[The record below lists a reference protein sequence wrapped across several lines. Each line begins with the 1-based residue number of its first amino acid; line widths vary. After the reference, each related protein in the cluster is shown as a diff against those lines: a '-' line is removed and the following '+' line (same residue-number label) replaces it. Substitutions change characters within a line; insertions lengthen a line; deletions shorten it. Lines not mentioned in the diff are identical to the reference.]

1 LETATTAPAMPAK
14 TTPPDTMLSR
24 KFLSDGDS
32 PGDAASATSGS
43 TSAAATAAAV
53 SPAVSFSCTDADDA
67 RTTVILAAGLALT
80 DRGRNDAAPSGFLSP
95 ATDRGAATADRDA
108 VAAMACVLRGCVA
121 ASLLLGLARGV
132 RCVGDGMVG
141 AEKVKVGRVEDRG
154 VPGRRGSPTWGAL
167 VAPSW
172 DKLILGG
179 GMWLVLQLPI
189 FGSDLIGR
197 GPPLLY

>member
-1 LETATTAPAMPAK
+1 METATTAPAMPAK

-53 SPAVSFSCTDADDA
+53 SPAVSFSCTDAEDA
-67 RTTVILAAGLALT
+67 RTAVILAAGLPALT
-80 DRGRNDAAPSGFLSP
+80 TGRGRNDVAFLSP

-121 ASLLLGLARGV
+121 ASLLLGLA
-132 RCVGDGMVG
+132 
-141 AEKVKVGRVEDRG
+141 
-154 VPGRRGSPTWGAL
+154 
-167 VAPSW
+167 
-172 DKLILGG
+172 
-179 GMWLVLQLPI
+179 
-189 FGSDLIGR
+189 
-197 GPPLLY
+197 